1 MKEGSKKAVR
11 LIISI
16 VLIAVSFYFALKGI
30 DFGELLRI
38 IIHANYLWILL
49 SIPVIIMS
57 HWVRAMRWKTLLEP
71 ALKRKSASI
80 WNLFSAVMIGYA
92 GNCVLPRGGEVLR
105 PLVYSR
111 REKISF
117 TTTFATVIAERF
129 IDVIALFL
137 LFVGVFFFLSSKV
150 IQALPE
156 LDPNKIMI
164 PTTIIF
170 FVLIFSF
177 YPPFVRFVLRII
189 IKPISEK
196 FYNKISHAFDKF
208 MMGFAV
214 IKKPSQYFRLS
225 VESFVIWLFYT
236 IPMWLM
242 FFSFD
247 FESKFHLGFSDATVL
262 IVVSGIGATI
272 APTPGTIGVYH
283 ILIQNAMMKL
293 YGLSS
298 EEALAYATLT
308 HAVNY
313 LIQIGIGGIFFFR
326 ENISQIPPKK
336 ELVNNIESMPVET
349 G

>member
-11 LIISI
+11 LIISV
-16 VLIAVSFYFALKGI
+16 VLIAVSFYFALKDI
-30 DFGELLRI
+30 NFGELVRI
-38 IIHANYLWILL
+38 IIHADYLWIIL
-49 SIPVIIMS
+49 SIPIILLS

-71 ALKRKSASI
+71 ALNKKSASI

-129 IDVIALFL
+129 IDVIALFF
-137 LFVGVFFFLSSKV
+137 LFVGVFFFLSGKV

-170 FVLIFSF
+170 FVIVFSF
-177 YPPFVRFVLRII
+177 YPPFVRFILRKIL
-189 IKPISEK
+189 KPISEK

-225 VESFVIWLFYT
+225 IESFAIWLFYT

-242 FFSFD
+242 FYSFG

-283 ILIQNAMMKL
+283 FLIQNAMMKL
-293 YGLSS
+293 YGISS

-313 LIQIGIGGIFFFR
+313 IIQLGVGGLFFFH
-326 ENISQIPPKK
+326 ENIKQVPPKE
-336 ELVNNIESMPVET
+336 ELANEIESISVET